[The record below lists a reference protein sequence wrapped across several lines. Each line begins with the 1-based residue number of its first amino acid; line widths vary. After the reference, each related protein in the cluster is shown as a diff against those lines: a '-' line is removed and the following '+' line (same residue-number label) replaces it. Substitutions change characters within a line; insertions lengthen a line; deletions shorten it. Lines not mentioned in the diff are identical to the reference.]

1 MNVPRSFSS
10 RRAAMD
16 PGPESVH
23 PERLRALI
31 TGAVDDLGLDL
42 RDLTVVTEAATG
54 HFVLTAVIAACA
66 GAARVFTV
74 SRDSRFGTAAE
85 AHAAVALWRKRLGAP
100 DRIVPV
106 KRLDASTLAQADLVT
121 NLGWVRP
128 LDAAKVKSLREGR
141 AIAAMCE
148 AWELRPDDIDL
159 RACAARG
166 VGVGAVNED
175 HPAVDVF
182 EHNGL
187 LAVTMLHALQVEV
200 HGTRI
205 AVAGEGKFASRIA
218 ASLSRLGAEVRRA
231 PTLAGDRAGWA
242 LENAD
247 ALVVADY
254 TRGDLMLGRRG
265 ELTVEALQKRAPHAA
280 VVQFAGWV
288 RAGELRAAGVPVFP
302 EEEIGPHRMGRTM
315 AFLGPA
321 PLVGLHAA
329 GLLAGA
335 MLLGR
340 PGPEGLLQPVGRT
353 ERA

>member
-1 MNVPRSFSS
+1 MSPTGAPSG
-10 RRAAMD
+10 RRAENE
-16 PGPESVH
+16 PGPDAVH
-23 PERLRALI
+23 PERLRALV
-31 TGAVDDLGLDL
+31 TRTVERLGLDL

-54 HFVLTAVIAACA
+54 HFALTAVLAAWA
-66 GAARVFTV
+66 GAARVITV
-74 SRDSRFGTAAE
+74 ARDSRHGTAVQ
-85 AHAAVALWRKRLGAP
+85 AHAAVARWRKRLGAP
-100 DRIVPV
+100 DRVVPV
-106 KRLDASTLAQADLVT
+106 ERLDAAVLGQADLVT

-128 LDAAKVKSLREGR
+128 LDAVKIRAMREGA

-148 AWELRPDDIDL
+148 AWELRPGDIDR

-166 VGVGAVNED
+166 VRVGAVNED

-187 LAVTMLHALQVEV
+187 LAVKMLHALQIEV
-200 HGTRI
+200 HGARI

-218 ASLSRLGAEVRRA
+218 AALARLGAEVRRA
-231 PTLAGDRAGWA
+231 PALAGDRAAWA
-242 LENAD
+242 LENSD
-247 ALVVADY
+247 ALIVADY
-254 TRGDLMLGRRG
+254 TREDLMLGKRG
-265 ELTVEALQKRAPHAA
+265 ELTVESLLKRAPHAA

-302 EEEIGPHRMGRTM
+302 EEEIGPRRMGRTM

-321 PLVGLHAA
+321 PVVGLHAA

-340 PGPEGLLQPVGRT
+340 PGPEGLLQRVQEIP
-353 ERA
+353 